1 MTEPRKKNP
10 TFGIAVFIVIVVL
23 AVIATLFYNA
33 IKEKRDF
40 EQQSTPLPAAASTTT
55 TTGPTGGTGAS
66 Q

>member
-1 MTEPRKKNP
+1 MTDPRKKNP

-40 EQQSTPLPAAASTTT
+40 EQQATPLPAAASVPT